1 MIKLNLKKLD
11 EVLEEAQQQPAVK
24 LAVAAAEDEVVLE
37 TVKLPEQGS
46 LVESVLIG
54 DENKIKQALQAVN
67 YSLKEKLFIL

>member
-1 MIKLNLKKLD
+1 VIKLNLKKLD